1 MERRLG
7 GKVVA
12 LTGASKGLGRTLAKA
27 FAREGATVALL
38 ARSSPDLESLATE
51 IGDSSIPLV
60 CDVADADS
68 VRGTF
73 GQLSAVFGR
82 LDVLI
87 NNAAVSFLNRIET
100 ASDEDIHA
108 EIGANLLGPIF
119 TIREAIP
126 LMRGRDALI
135 INVSSLSARQ
145 PFPFTTLYSTTKAAL
160 ETLSFALQAELR
172 PQNIRVAT
180 LRLGAV
186 KTGKGLTRNWPTEKK
201 SAYLKAVR
209 ESGKM
214 ELVGGWMTPDAIADA
229 FISIITMAPEINPG
243 LIELSGR

>member
-12 LTGASKGLGRTLAKA
+12 LTGASKGLGRTLARA
-27 FAREGATVALL
+27 LAHEGAALALL
-38 ARSSPDLESLATE
+38 ARPSSDLESLTAE
-51 IGDSSIPLV
+51 LDGSIALA
-60 CDVADADS
+60 CDVSDADS
-68 VRGTF
+68 VRKAF
-73 GQLSAVFGR
+73 GQLNIAFGK

-87 NNAAVSFLNRIET
+87 NNAAVSFLNQIET
-100 ASDEDIHA
+100 ASDEEIHA

-160 ETLSFALQAELR
+160 ETLSFALQTELR
-172 PQNIRVAT
+172 PQKIRVAT

-186 KTGKGLTRNWPTEKK
+186 KTGKGLTRNWPAEKK
-201 SAYLKAVR
+201 SAYLQAVR

-214 ELVGGWMTPDAIADA
+214 ELVGGWMTPDAISEA
-229 FISIITMAPEINPG
+229 FISIITLAPEINPG